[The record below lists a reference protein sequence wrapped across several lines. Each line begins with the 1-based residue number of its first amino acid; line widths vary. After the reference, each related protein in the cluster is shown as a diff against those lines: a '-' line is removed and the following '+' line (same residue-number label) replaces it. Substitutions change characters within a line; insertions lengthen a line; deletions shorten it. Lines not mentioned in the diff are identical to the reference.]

1 VRALSLTN
9 RRTGWGVSMNGALYV
24 DLVKRTA
31 EVVGNPG
38 DATVTIVGRTGAQQN
53 HEHAGPPFTGDGYTV
68 SVLGTGDVYALP
80 DSEHPHGLVSHLEAS
95 EVYTPF
101 SAFLDAPPVL
111 TDAFGDDV
119 LAEKVTEYFAD
130 GTPQASGA
138 RVDAIAFNA
147 DEQGNATGF
156 RLRFTADANSTVAWN
171 EDDGYSIFDARL
183 KITTLTAQF
192 TGLAP

>member
-1 VRALSLTN
+1 
-9 RRTGWGVSMNGALYV
+9 MNGAFYV
-24 DLVKRTA
+24 DLQKRTA

-38 DATVTIVGRTGAQQN
+38 DATVTIVGRASAQQN

-68 SVLGTGDVYALP
+68 CVLGTGDVYALP
-80 DSEHPHGLVSHLEAS
+80 DSAHPHGVVSHLEAS

-101 SAFLDAPPVL
+101 SSYLDAPPVL

-130 GTPQASGA
+130 GTPQTSGA